1 MKQYQKPTMTVACIQ
16 STSIICTSPGSHEE
30 VGGGGQFSHRYESF
44 PWEDEENENENDNE
58 NGI

>member
-16 STSIICTSPGSHEE
+16 STSIICTSPGYHEE

-44 PWEDEENENENDNE
+44 PWEDTEGEKPLDS
-58 NGI
+58 

>member
-1 MKQYQKPTMTVACIQ
+1 MRQYQKPTMTVARIQ

-30 VGGGGQFSHRYESF
+30 VGGGSQFSHRYESF
-44 PWEDEENENENDNE
+44 PWEDIEDENDNDNE

>member
-1 MKQYQKPTMTVACIQ
+1 MTVARIQ

-30 VGGGGQFSHRYESF
+30 VGGGSQFSHRYESF
-44 PWEDEENENENDNE
+44 PWEDIEDENDNDNE